1 MANTY
6 TWDFPQL
13 DTAPSEGSLSDVV
26 KTIHWRMTATSDTH
40 TVDSDGVDENGDP
53 VTVYL
58 SVSAYGTASAGE
70 ANADSFTAFDSLTKD
85 WCKAKVLASLDK
97 TEAEMQTMLDTQIDN
112 LANPPIVG
120 KVPAGW

>member
-6 TWDFPQL
+6 NWDFPQL
-13 DTAPSEGSLSDVV
+13 DTAPSEGGLSDVV
-26 KTIHWRMTATSDTH
+26 KTIHWRFTAVSDTE
-40 TVDSDGVDENGDP
+40 TNEKGQP
-53 VTVYL
+53 L

-70 ANADSFTAFDSLTKD
+70 ADADSFTAFDSLTKD
-85 WCKAKVLASLDK
+85 WCKDKVLASLDK
-97 TEAEMQTMLDTQIDN
+97 TEAELQSMMDEQINN